1 MSPNPAILVID
12 DDPTTCLHIARHLQK
27 QGYDVAIAG
36 DGCQGL
42 EMAQSQPDLI
52 ILDILMPDV
61 DGYQTLECLKANE
74 QLKHI
79 PVIMISAID
88 DLDGVV
94 RCIQLGA
101 EDYLLKPINAVL
113 LDARV
118 NASLEQ
124 KRLRDQE
131 QAYLKQ
137 LQTDKAGAEA
147 ANRAKS
153 AFLANMS
160 HELKTPLNAIIG
172 YSEIL
177 IEEFQQEGYEGLVP
191 DLQNIRDSGK
201 HLLNLIND
209 ILDISK
215 IEAGKMELH
224 PETFDVCLLV
234 QEVVSSL
241 RLAIESNHNTVEVC
255 LAPNLTLMCADI
267 ERVRQI
273 LWNLLSNAAKF
284 TDRGK
289 ITITVHLSPAPGSLQ
304 SMSSVSA
311 LTGMLPGIFFRVSDT
326 GIGIAKEQQAQI
338 FRAFTQAD
346 ESSKRRY
353 GGTGLGLTICHRLCQ
368 LMGGYVT
375 LESQVNS
382 GSTFSVWL
390 PRHPPL
396 LATTPPSLIF
406 SSAGAHPG
414 TSIASLVLVIAGDR
428 SVRDRLVYSLNQS
441 GLRVVTAWCGQEGL
455 RLAKE
460 LHPDLVILNLHLPE
474 QDSWPILFELK
485 TYPPLAHIPV
495 ALVALPTRQQPI
507 APPAGLTLGV
517 VEYLSSPHHF
527 SRLLTLL
534 ERYRQTIDGI
544 NQVQLLSGS
553 DPSFDQA
560 KLEQSLREAGW
571 QVQTWNEA
579 GLEDEPKFISESSLT
594 LLNLRI
600 LVEGRIS
607 CLNLPT
613 HRRFP
618 LVSFI
623 TPTFLSYDPPRLNQL
638 TEALFH
644 QSEHQA
650 IIHQGANQS
659 ANQGAIDEDYGVDD
673 ILSLLMPLL
682 QVQIDPLVQIEMDV

>member
-1 MSPNPAILVID
+1 MAPTPAILVID

-27 QGYDVAIAG
+27 QGYDIAIAG
-36 DGCQGL
+36 NGCQGL
-42 EMAQSQPDLI
+42 EMAHSQPDLI
-52 ILDILMPDV
+52 ILDILMPEM

-101 EDYLLKPINAVL
+101 EDYLLKPINSVL

-124 KRLRDQE
+124 KRLRDRE

-177 IEEFQQEGYEGLVP
+177 IEEFQQEGYDGFVP

-224 PETFDVCLLV
+224 PETFDVCSLV
-234 QEVVSSL
+234 QEVVNSL
-241 RLAIESNHNTVEVC
+241 RLAIASNHNIVEVC
-255 LAPNLTLMCADI
+255 LAPDLNLMCADLG
-267 ERVRQI
+267 RVRQI

-284 TDRGK
+284 TERGK
-289 ITITVHLSPAPGSLQ
+289 ITITVNPSPAPVPISDLRP
-304 SMSSVSA
+304 SVTPTA
-311 LTGMLPGIFFRVSDT
+311 AGAGTLPGICFQVSDT
-326 GIGIAKEQQAQI
+326 GIGIAREQQLQI

-368 LMGGYVT
+368 LMGGHVT
-375 LESQVNS
+375 LESKVDS
-382 GSTFSVWL
+382 GSTFTVWL
-390 PRHPPL
+390 PRHPPTL
-396 LATTPPSLIF
+396 TSARRNLSLPAGMEHLV
-406 SSAGAHPG
+406 SAL
-414 TSIASLVLVIAGDR
+414 ASLVLVIAGDR
-428 SVRDRLVYSLNQS
+428 TTRDRLVQYLNQS
-441 GLRVVTAWCGQEGL
+441 GLRVVTAWCGREGL

-460 LHPDLVILNLHLPE
+460 LQPDLVILNLFLPE
-474 QDSWPILFELK
+474 HDCWSTLFELK
-485 TYPPLAHIPV
+485 TDPSLTNTPV
-495 ALVALPTRQQPI
+495 AVL
-507 APPAGLTLGV
+507 APPTSQPLVIQPAGFTLGI
-517 VEYLSSPHHF
+517 VEYLSQSDNFSPLL
-527 SRLLTLL
+527 SRL
-534 ERYRQTIDGI
+534 EHYRQTTGGRLNHARI
-544 NQVQLLSGS
+544 LSVP
-553 DPSFDQA
+553 DPSFNQT
-560 KLEQSLREAGW
+560 KLEQSLRESGW
-571 QVQTWNEA
+571 QVQTWNWFE
-579 GLEDEPKFISESSLT
+579 LEDESKFISESSIT
-594 LLNLRI
+594 LLNLMI

-607 CLNLPT
+607 PCLPIPGQS
-613 HRRFP
+613 P
-618 LVSFI
+618 LVSLI
-623 TPTFLSYDPPRLNQL
+623 TPNLLTCDTIRLNQL
-638 TEALFH
+638 TEEWFSKSA
-644 QSEHQA
+644 
-650 IIHQGANQS
+650 HQGANQS
-659 ANQGAIDEDYGVDD
+659 ANQGAVDEDDWVDD
-673 ILSLLMPLL
+673 ILSQLIPFL
-682 QVQIDPLVQIEMDV
+682 QVQIDQPTRIEMDV